1 MAGSEMMDADS
12 EVEGDPLNV
21 AGDAE
26 EADPMQE
33 DVGVYRIQGTIPQ
46 KIGMAF
52 RRNKGLKY

>member
-1 MAGSEMMDADS
+1 MMDADS